1 MARLGRSFHEE
12 GATSSYSFNC
22 CSTYL
27 SASFHFATPFYT
39 VSVASR
45 ISSANSLQRLEYGVN
60 CSGWNISISLPAKR
74 AGAF

>member
-12 GATSSYSFNC
+12 ELGVRTLLMLFD
-22 CSTYL
+22 L
-27 SASFHFATPFYT
+27 PLLHFATPFYT

-45 ISSANSLQRLEYGVN
+45 ISSGNPLYYGVN
-60 CSGWNISISLPAKR
+60 CSGRNISISLPAKR